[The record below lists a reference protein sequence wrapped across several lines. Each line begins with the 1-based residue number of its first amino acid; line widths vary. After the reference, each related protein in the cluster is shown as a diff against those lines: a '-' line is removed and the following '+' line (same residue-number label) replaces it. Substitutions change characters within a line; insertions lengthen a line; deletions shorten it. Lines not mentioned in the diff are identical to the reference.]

1 MCNRRTIKI
10 NEFLKNFYAT
20 FLQLLNLAMINSAE
34 SYSEKLHLPS
44 TSKQNRP
51 VPVFIYSKN
60 LNREKR
66 EILMNHVITNDQRVW
81 RVVKS
86 NDVLK
91 IEKKTERKRERRGR
105 TEKNDMKSIS
115 ITYSGSSIRP
125 LSKLRESTTSSPP
138 ISSVPFIITSSIAPN
153 IITD

>member
-91 IEKKTERKRERRGR
+91 IEKKNRTKERAAR
-105 TEKNDMKSIS
+105 
-115 ITYSGSSIRP
+115 
-125 LSKLRESTTSSPP
+125 
-138 ISSVPFIITSSIAPN
+138 
-153 IITD
+153 

>member
-1 MCNRRTIKI
+1 MKI
-10 NEFLKNFYAT
+10 NKFLKNFYAT

-34 SYSEKLHLPS
+34 SYSEKLHLLS
-44 TSKQNRP
+44 TSKQNLP

-66 EILMNHVITNDQRVW
+66 EILMNHVIITNDQRVW

-91 IEKKTERKRERRGR
+91 IEKKKQNERESDEVERKKM
-105 TEKNDMKSIS
+105 T
-115 ITYSGSSIRP
+115 
-125 LSKLRESTTSSPP
+125 
-138 ISSVPFIITSSIAPN
+138 
-153 IITD
+153 

>member
-1 MCNRRTIKI
+1 
-10 NEFLKNFYAT
+10 
-20 FLQLLNLAMINSAE
+20 MINSAE

-60 LNREKR
+60 LNREQR

-91 IEKKTERKRERRGR
+91 IEKKKQNERESDEVERKKM
-105 TEKNDMKSIS
+105 T
-115 ITYSGSSIRP
+115 
-125 LSKLRESTTSSPP
+125 
-138 ISSVPFIITSSIAPN
+138 
-153 IITD
+153 

>member
-1 MCNRRTIKI
+1 MKI
-10 NEFLKNFYAT
+10 NKFLKNFYAT

-60 LNREKR
+60 LKR

>member
-1 MCNRRTIKI
+1 MKI
-10 NEFLKNFYAT
+10 NKFLKNFYAT

-91 IEKKTERKRERRGR
+91 IEKKKQNEGESGEVERRKM
-105 TEKNDMKSIS
+105 T
-115 ITYSGSSIRP
+115 
-125 LSKLRESTTSSPP
+125 
-138 ISSVPFIITSSIAPN
+138 
-153 IITD
+153 